1 MTFTQLVL
9 LPGILMPAA
18 LRYGP
23 LLAALGE
30 GIEALPKDL
39 EVYADSEPPQDYS
52 IGTEV
57 EGVLAPPMRQISS
70 DFICMDIQAG
80 ARSQS
85 LSRPPIPSES

>member
-1 MTFTQLVL
+1 
-9 LPGILMPAA
+9 MPAA

-57 EGVLAPPMRQISS
+57 EGVSRVADAA
-70 DFICMDIQAG
+70 DFKRFHLYGHSGG

-85 LSRPPIPSES
+85 LSRPSIPSES